1 MTAPERGLFARG
13 FLALVACA
21 VMPGAAV
28 AAPEPVPA
36 GADVL
41 VDTWEPGVVPGLDVL
56 GVSSSAVPPHL
67 RPVAGF
73 HFGVV
78 GSPLVVSTQGAGG
91 VSDGP
96 VSQRLRLDLTVGL
109 GLFERL
115 AVALQLPL
123 ILGQSGEVPAAFAGG
138 GELPGGGLGDLRLG
152 LRGLVYSGGGFGL
165 AFGLDVHAPT
175 GVADGW
181 VSAGGFRLAPSLI
194 ADWYAPSGLGIAVN
208 LGWRVAPEQ
217 RAYNLVADDALLWA
231 VGLVLPTPAPRLD
244 ARVSLAGQV
253 SIADAVDPNV
263 VERALEPDDPIE
275 LVFALGLGLGPRLAA
290 DRAILWPVRVELG
303 GGAGLTRGVGAPE
316 WRAFLG
322 VTWSPA
328 SSGARD
334 SDGDGLE
341 DGVDPCPEQAEDRDG
356 FQDEDGCPE
365 PDNDG
370 DGVPDAQD
378 GGADASGFGRC
389 RDLAEDKDGFQDE
402 DGCPEPDN
410 DSDGVPDVGDACPDQ
425 AEDKDGFQDDDGC
438 PDFDND
444 GDGIQDAA
452 DGAFDGTGF
461 GRCRDQAETVNGYRD
476 GDGCPDVE
484 PRFIKVEMTRLALA
498 EKVFFEPNRSQ
509 VKAQSEPL
517 LIELAQVLLDH
528 PELTKVLVEVHTDV
542 LGDPGHNDR
551 LSQARASVIV
561 DFLVARGVAR
571 GRLDGQGLGSR
582 RPIVEGPAGRV
593 EPGLSLNRRVEV
605 HIIERAVPR

>member
-1 MTAPERGLFARG
+1 MTAPESGVVLRGLLG
-13 FLALVACA
+13 LVSC
-21 VMPGAAV
+21 VVGIGSAA
-28 AAPEPVPA
+28 AAPERVPT

-41 VDTWEPGVVPGLDVL
+41 VDLWEPSAVPGLDVL

-67 RPVAGF
+67 RPVAGL
-73 HFGVV
+73 HFGFV
-78 GSPLVVSTQGAGG
+78 GSPLVVSTQGVDSA
-91 VSDGP
+91 SDGP
-96 VSQRLRLDLTVGL
+96 VSRRLRLDLTVGL
-109 GLFERL
+109 GLLERF
-115 AVALQLPL
+115 AVSLQLPF
-123 ILGQSGEVPAAFAGG
+123 ILDQAGEVPAALGG
-138 GELPGGGLGDLRLG
+138 DGELPGGGLGDLRLG
-152 LRGLVYSGGGFGL
+152 LRGQVFSGAGFGL
-165 AFGLDVHAPT
+165 AVGLDVHAPT

-181 VSAGGFRLAPSLI
+181 ASAGGFRLSPSLI

-208 LGWRVAPEQ
+208 LGWRLVPEH
-217 RAYNLVADDALLWA
+217 RAFNHVADDAFAWA
-231 VGLVLPTPAPRLD
+231 VGLVLPTPVQRLD
-244 ARVSLAGQV
+244 ARASLMGQV
-253 SIADAVDPNV
+253 QVADAVDPNATD
-263 VERALEPDDPIE
+263 RNLDADDPIE
-275 LVFALGLGLGPRLAA
+275 LVFALGLGVGPRLEA
-290 DRAILWPVRVELG
+290 DRALLWPFRVELG
-303 GGAGLTRGVGAPE
+303 AGAGLTSGVGAPQ

-328 SSGARD
+328 SVGARD
-334 SDGDGLE
+334 SDGDGL
-341 DGVDPCPEQAEDRDG
+341 DDRVDPCPEQAEDKDG

-370 DGVPDAQD
+370 DGVPDALD

-389 RDLAEDKDGFQDE
+389 RDETEDKDGFQDEDGCPDPDNDGDGVNDASDGCRDEAEDKDGFQDE
-402 DGCPEPDN
+402 DGCPDP
-410 DSDGVPDVGDACPDQ
+410 
-425 AEDKDGFQDDDGC
+425 
-438 PDFDND
+438 DND
-444 GDGIQDAA
+444 GDGIPDTA

-484 PRFIKVEMTRLALA
+484 PRFVKVEMTRLSLA

-517 LIELAQVLLDH
+517 LAELAQVLMDN
-528 PELTKVLVEVHTDV
+528 PELTRVRVEVHTDL

-571 GRLDGQGLGSR
+571 ERLEGEGLGSR